1 MLQSYLS
8 EQVARALGLSPSK
21 LDLQQSLSELG
32 LDSLMAVELK
42 NRIAVDLKVNVPVVK
57 FLQGFSVDQAV
68 TQVLEQLATEAADPT
83 MPPAPAVAPLG
94 ERQNAER
101 LLANLDQLSDEQVSA
116 LLSDMLAEEKAGS
129 MP

>member
-21 LDLQQSLSELG
+21 LDLQQPLSDLG

-42 NRIAVDLKVNVPVVK
+42 NRIALDLKVNVPVVK

-68 TQVLEQLATEAADPT
+68 T
-83 MPPAPAVAPLG
+83 
-94 ERQNAER
+94 
-101 LLANLDQLSDEQVSA
+101 
-116 LLSDMLAEEKAGS
+116 AGA
-129 MP
+129 